1 MNKKYNIIGI
11 IISIIII
18 IYGIVFFIDVGG
30 YITINEAFDTDMTK
44 NMLIQMQN
52 INANIVK
59 VNNSIHRGIGTLISS
74 IGFISLSYF
83 ISNFKKKI

>member
-1 MNKKYNIIGI
+1 MSKKYDIIGI

-18 IYGIVFFIDVGG
+18 VYGIVFFIDIGG
-30 YITINEAFDTDMTK
+30 YVTLGESFDVDMTK

-59 VNNSIHRGIGTLISS
+59 VNNSIHRGIGMLISS
-74 IGFISLSYF
+74 IGFISVSYF
-83 ISNFKKKI
+83 IYDFKKK